1 MLNLERLRTLDALAR
16 HGSVSGA
23 ADGLHVTTSAV
34 SQQMA
39 KLEREVGQPLLAKNG
54 RGVRLT
60 DAGRLLADHAARIIS
75 QVELA
80 QADVEAQRGCAVGEL
95 RIGAFPTAMRGLLP
109 QALSALRAGHP
120 DVRARVREQ
129 EPEESMAAVV
139 RGDLDLALAIDW
151 HNKRMPVPAELTRTH
166 LLDDS
171 VDIAVPAGH
180 PLADRSRISL
190 ADFADDDWISWN
202 EGQFCHEWLVFTL
215 RGTGV
220 EPRIAHI
227 AEEHHTQLAFVEAGL
242 GVCVAPRLGRGPVP
256 PGCGCCRSATPYAA
270 TCTPSGARTP
280 TGGPRSGPPSTPC
293 GRRPPDSRSPP
304 ARPPLYS
311 LRKSQETIE
320 SGVRRIQACRPSCG
334 ISSMPKFLTGKIR
347 SASASS
353 GHGSPVRGA
362 SPTKTALPDSS
373 TPRSSSYDSPEST
386 TTEIRGSLRRSD
398 QRRLRVIEYSHSD
411 PPSQANHRAPTC
423 GRPSGETVAT
433 RQVFCSRRKESTSAS
448 LIMMRRP
455 RRCGLPVR
463 DSSIRPAPL
472 HI

>member
-39 KLEREVGQPLLAKNG
+39 KLEREVGQPLLARNG

-109 QALSALRAGHP
+109 QVLSVLRTDHPELRAL
-120 DVRARVREQ
+120 VREQ

-151 HNKRMPVPAELTRTH
+151 YNKRMPVPAELTRSH

-171 VDIAVPAGH
+171 VDIAVPVGH
-180 PLADRSRISL
+180 RLADRTGISL
-190 ADFADDDWISWN
+190 AEFADDDWISWK
-202 EGQFCHEWLVFTL
+202 EGQFCHEWLVYTL
-215 RGTGV
+215 RGTGI

-256 PGCGCCRSATPYAA
+256 PGVRLLPVCDSVRRHVYAVWRA
-270 TCTPSGARTP
+270 DAD
-280 TGGPRSGPPSTPC
+280 
-293 GRRPPDSRSPP
+293 RRPS
-304 ARPPLYS
+304 
-311 LRKSQETIE
+311 
-320 SGVRRIQACRPSCG
+320 
-334 ISSMPKFLTGKIR
+334 IR
-347 SASASS
+347 AA
-353 GHGSPVRGA
+353 VD
-362 SPTKTALPDSS
+362 AL
-373 TPRSSSYDSPEST
+373 
-386 TTEIRGSLRRSD
+386 
-398 QRRLRVIEYSHSD
+398 
-411 PPSQANHRAPTC
+411 
-423 GRPSGETVAT
+423 
-433 RQVFCSRRKESTSAS
+433 RQVAA
-448 LIMMRRP
+448 
-455 RRCGLPVR
+455 GL
-463 DSSIRPAPL
+463 A
-472 HI
+472 